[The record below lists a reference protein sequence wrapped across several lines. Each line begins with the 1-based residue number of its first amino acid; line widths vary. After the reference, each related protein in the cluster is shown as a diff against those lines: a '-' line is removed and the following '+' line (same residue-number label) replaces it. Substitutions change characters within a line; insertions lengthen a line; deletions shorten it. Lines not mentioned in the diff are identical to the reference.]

1 MQKEYEKLLGIIPDH
16 PAQRIMHFVER
27 HTPLVDALAELT
39 RTREYE
45 YLLFAFDAE
54 AARTLAQ
61 RFALSPHISVKPVT
75 HDQAR
80 YHRQAK
86 MYDFV
91 FVEAAIPD
99 PTAFLR
105 RAYPAIKN
113 AGTLLMLSHDPDLDI
128 DAWREGMEEHYY
140 VAFSTFELD
149 GNTQVISGKKMHGW
163 GE

>member
-1 MQKEYEKLLGIIPDH
+1 MQKDYEQLLGIIPDH
-16 PAQRIMHFVER
+16 PALRIMHFVDR

-39 RTREYE
+39 RIREYE
-45 YLLFAFDAE
+45 YLLLTFDADT
-54 AARTLAQ
+54 ARTLAQ
-61 RFALSPHISVKPVT
+61 HFALSPHISVKPIT

-99 PTAFLR
+99 PAIFLQ

-113 AGTLLMLSHDPDLDI
+113 AGSLLLLSHDPDLDTQ
-128 DAWREGMEEHYY
+128 AWRKGMEERYY
-140 VAFSTFELD
+140 VAFSAFELNAD
-149 GNTQVISGKKMHGW
+149 TQVISGKKMHGW
-163 GE
+163 GG